1 MRIRK
6 QPMGDRNICGA
17 RVEERRKEIGMK
29 QKDLLAKMQT
39 NGVDIGE
46 TSLSMLEGQ
55 FRAATDKELWALA
68 EIFGVAIEDLYNKDD
83 FEVPDA
89 KTKND
94 WG

>member
-1 MRIRK
+1 MKIR
-6 QPMGDRNICGA
+6 QEYGNANCVGRTIC
-17 RVEERRKEIGMK
+17 ELRRKHNMK